1 MRVSGLEFSSS
12 FHTCSS
18 LAIECVPCCTEVQN
32 GDGGIEIADGL
43 RMTNDL
49 EIRQCRVLVAVSDHG
64 SVSSAA
70 REIGLAQ
77 STVSETLLSLERLI
91 GAPVMLRRP
100 GREAELTPVGK
111 TLLPHARALISATE
125 TALATVSAG
134 NRGVIRL
141 GAVES
146 ISSFLLPRALTAFRT
161 RWPSVEVQITIGLC
175 DDLRKRVRHGD
186 LDAALTL
193 EGSLSASAHEEGL
206 SRRLSPTQ
214 LRMIVSSR
222 QTPGKDDVKKADLV
236 RRIFLLPDPDGA
248 FPTLLRSWFGAPIHR
263 PRFESAGSIDGVK
276 QGVQRSDVVGV
287 LPIYAVAEEL
297 ASGSLFE
304 LRVCEPLPAV
314 ALGLTVQQQPL
325 NASPLHD
332 MIRQIENILDST
344 AVA

>member
-1 MRVSGLEFSSS
+1 M
-12 FHTCSS
+12 
-18 LAIECVPCCTEVQN
+18 EVQN
-32 GDGGIEIADGL
+32 DDGGIEIADGL
-43 RMTNDL
+43 SVTSDL

-70 REIGLAQ
+70 RELGLAQ
-77 STVSETLLSLERLI
+77 STVSETLLALERLI

-100 GREAELTPVGK
+100 GREAELTAVGK

-125 TALATVSAG
+125 AALAAVSTG
-134 NRGVIRL
+134 DRGVIRI

-146 ISSFLLPRALTAFRT
+146 ISSFLLPQALTSFRS

-193 EGSLSASAHEEGL
+193 EGSLSASAQEEGL
-206 SRRLSPTQ
+206 CRRLSPTQ

-222 QTPGKDDVKKADLV
+222 QAPGKDDVIKADLA

-248 FPTLLRSWFGAPIHR
+248 FPTLLRSWFGAPIYR

-276 QGVQRSDVVGV
+276 QGVQCSDVVGV
-287 LPIYAVAEEL
+287 LPAYAVTEEL
-297 ASGSLFE
+297 ASGLLFE
-304 LRVCEPLPAV
+304 LRVREPLPAV
-314 ALGLTVQQQPL
+314 VLGLTMQCQPL
-325 NASPLHD
+325 EASPLHD
-332 MIRQIENILDST
+332 MIRQIENVLDGT
-344 AVA
+344 AIV